1 MKIGI
6 QASTLDKSGYGRW
19 GEDTYKKLK
28 EQGYSCSDFDMANTE
43 SVLYTSS
50 RADADAILVHE
61 KELASIA
68 GIEISQ
74 VHGPWRWPPRDLT
87 EEDRAERMEKMKE
100 SLRMTSVLGCKN
112 WVIHP
117 IMPYGIEDLETGDA
131 DKTWEINLPF
141 MREILK
147 TAKQY
152 DITICFENMPMT
164 KFSIA
169 TPEQILRFVREIND
183 DHFKV
188 CLDTGHVNV
197 FEGLSLGD
205 AVYLLGDEI
214 RTLHVHDNK
223 YGRDMHLMPFYGTA
237 EWYSFGKALKDIGFC
252 GSFSLET
259 KPSGKLP
266 TPIFEAMGKCLCDIA
281 CEIVK

>member
-6 QASTLDKSGYGRW
+6 QASTLEKSGYGRW

-28 EQGYSCSDFDMANTE
+28 EHGYSCSDFGMSNTE
-43 SVLYTSS
+43 SVLYTAS
-50 RADADAILVHE
+50 REESDAILLHE
-61 KELASIA
+61 KKLAEDA

-87 EEDRAERMEKMKE
+87 PEDRAERMEKMKR
-100 SLRMTSVLGCKN
+100 SIRMTSVLGCKN

-117 IMPYGIEDLETGDA
+117 LMPFGIEDLESGDA
-131 DKTWEINLPF
+131 EKTWEINVPF
-141 MREILK
+141 MRELLSI
-147 TAKQY
+147 AKEY
-152 DITICFENMPMT
+152 DITICFENMPMR

-169 TPEQILRFVREIND
+169 TPADILRFVREMND

-188 CLDTGHVNV
+188 CLDTGHVTV
-197 FEGLSLGD
+197 FDGLSLAD
-205 AVYLLGDEI
+205 SVYLLKDEI

-223 YGRDMHLMPFYGTA
+223 YGFDMHLMPFFGNT
-237 EWYSFGKALKDIGFC
+237 EWYSFGKALKDIGFD

-259 KPSGKLP
+259 YPSGKLP
-266 TPIFEAMGKCLCDIA
+266 TPIFEPMGKCLYEIA